1 MAKKAKPNRAKQQ
14 RALKK
19 RTARRQKQKR
29 ARQIAAD
36 AVAAANPR
44 RIIRGARRMEP
55 AGAWI
60 ESGWQ
65 DVVITRL
72 AVTREMQGGNLLFVE
87 YLVDIRCLGLLGS
100 RYYTNVPPEDLQSE
114 ILPRLYRSEPP
125 LAISHELAN
134 EIIWGAVEYAEG
146 LGFPTHPIFRRD
158 TQFALEAA
166 DALPRSAGVQFG
178 YDGLPLYAP
187 APWDAAGS
195 RQAAVVKTLID
206 SVGMGNFIYQPPD
219 DIIPPE
225 VAAAITSAPGGTR
238 EAATS
243 PLAEEPE
250 LWMPGNVDESSGL
263 WLPGMDEE
271 EGEGYEYVPRF
282 VNDAAESEQPPAGA
296 LWTPGRE

>member
-1 MAKKAKPNRAKQQ
+1 MAKKAKTNRAKQQ

-19 RTARRQKQKR
+19 RTVRRQKRKR

-55 AGAWI
+55 AGAWV

-65 DVVITRL
+65 DVVVTRL

-100 RYYTNVPPEDLQSE
+100 RYYTNVPPEDLESE

-146 LGFPTHPIFRRD
+146 FGFPPHAIFRRD

-178 YDGLPLYAP
+178 YDGMPLYAP
-187 APWDAAGS
+187 APWDASGS

-206 SVGMGNFIYQPPD
+206 TAGMGNFIYQPPD
-219 DIIPPE
+219 EEIPQE
-225 VAAAITSAPGGTR
+225 VADILADAAG
-238 EAATS
+238 AADEPAAS
-243 PLAEEPE
+243 PLADDPE

-263 WLPGMDEE
+263 WLPGMEGE
-271 EGEGYEYVPRF
+271 EGEDYSLRL
-282 VNDAAESEQPPAGA
+282 DADGGEQPPAGA

>member
-1 MAKKAKPNRAKQQ
+1 MAKKAKTNRAKQQ

-19 RTARRQKQKR
+19 RTVRRQKQKR

-55 AGAWI
+55 AGAWV

-65 DVVITRL
+65 DVVVTRL

-100 RYYTNVPPEDLQSE
+100 RYYTNVPPEDLESE

-134 EIIWGAVEYAEG
+134 EIIWGAVEYAESF
-146 LGFPTHPIFRRD
+146 GFPPHAIFRRD

-178 YDGLPLYAP
+178 YDGAPLYAP
-187 APWDAAGS
+187 APWDASGS
-195 RQAAVVKTLID
+195 RQAAVVKTLIE
-206 SVGMGNFIYQPPD
+206 SAGMGNFIYQPPD
-219 DIIPPE
+219 EEIPQE
-225 VAAAITSAPGGTR
+225 VADILANAAG
-238 EAATS
+238 AADEPAAS
-243 PLAEEPE
+243 PLADDPE

-263 WLPGMDEE
+263 WLPGMEGE
-271 EGEGYEYVPRF
+271 EGEDYSLRL
-282 VNDAAESEQPPAGA
+282 DAAGGEQPPAGGA